1 MNTLQQL
8 SLPSINQTK
17 FGLPQKSVWKLV
29 ASTMGSR
36 CSYGTFNNII
46 KQAIEFGYVEK
57 RYSVIDTRTIVLV
70 PSAMFV
76 AANLGNAAAVSD
88 IITNADF
95 VEKHTILRYE
105 GKNRRVPSAL
115 RDLVI
120 KYCGKAADFFDKA

>member
-1 MNTLQQL
+1 
-8 SLPSINQTK
+8 
-17 FGLPQKSVWKLV
+17 
-29 ASTMGSR
+29 
-36 CSYGTFNNII
+36 
-46 KQAIEFGYVEK
+46 
-57 RYSVIDTRTIVLV
+57 V

-115 RDLVI
+115 RDLII
-120 KYCGKAADFFDKA
+120 KYCGKVVDFFDKA